1 MTLEEEIFK
10 KRELNTKKLLEYGFI
25 KKDDYLEYQKLIL
38 NNNFEIVIK
47 VKGNKITGKIIDKEF
62 DDEYLNYRVENQ
74 IGEFANT
81 IRDEFIHVLEEIKE
95 KCTIKKSFVNN
106 QSNRITD
113 LILKKYLDSPE
124 FIFNE
129 DTTGVFRNKNNKKWY
144 GIIMNVDYKKFYKK
158 DGKVDIMNIK
168 LNPSKIDNLINEEG
182 FFRAFH
188 MNKKT
193 WISIILD
200 DTVKD
205 EKIMEL
211 IDESYNYTVDTKE
224 WVLPANPNYFDIFGY
239 MRNRKTVEWKQPKNI
254 NVGDNVYIYIGSPV
268 SAIIYKTEVLEKDIE
283 NNYSSN
289 KTMILKILK
298 EYDRD
303 KYTFKKVKEYD
314 LRAVRGPRKM
324 PKKLIDK
331 IKNDEEHEEE
341 IKLKQTIRL
350 ETN

>member
-25 KKDDYLEYQKLIL
+25 KKYDYLEYKKLIL
-38 NNNFEIVIK
+38 NNTFEIVIT
-47 VKGNKITGKIIDKEF
+47 VKENKINGKVIDKEF
-62 DDEYLNYRVENQ
+62 DDEYLNYRLENQ
-74 IGEFANT
+74 TGEFVNT
-81 IRDEFIHVLEEIKE
+81 IRDEFVHTLEDIKE
-95 KCTIKKSFVNN
+95 NCTINKLFVND
-106 QSNRITD
+106 QSNRLAN
-113 LILKKYLDSPE
+113 LILKKYSDSPE

-144 GIIMNVDYKKFYKK
+144 GIIMNIDYKKFYKK

-168 LNPSKIDNLINEEG
+168 LNPSKIDNLINEDG

-188 MNKKT
+188 MNKKS
-193 WISIILD
+193 WVSIILD

-205 EKIMEL
+205 EKIMKL
-211 IDESYNYTVDTKE
+211 IDESYNYTVDTNE
-224 WVLPANPNYFDIFGY
+224 WVLPANPNYFDIFEY
-239 MRNRKTVEWKQPKNI
+239 MKNRKTVEWKQPKNI
-254 NVGDNVYIYIGSPV
+254 NVGDNVYIYIGAPV
-268 SAIIYKTEVLEKDIE
+268 SAIIYKTVVLEKDI
-283 NNYSSN
+283 NNYYSDR

-303 KYTFKKVKEYD
+303 KYTFNKVKEYD

-331 IKNDEEHEEE
+331 IKDDENMEE
-341 IKLKQTIRL
+341 L
-350 ETN
+350 EN

>member
-1 MTLEEEIFK
+1 
-10 KRELNTKKLLEYGFI
+10 
-25 KKDDYLEYQKLIL
+25 
-38 NNNFEIVIK
+38 
-47 VKGNKITGKIIDKEF
+47 
-62 DDEYLNYRVENQ
+62 
-74 IGEFANT
+74 
-81 IRDEFIHVLEEIKE
+81 
-95 KCTIKKSFVNN
+95 
-106 QSNRITD
+106 
-113 LILKKYLDSPE
+113 
-124 FIFNE
+124 
-129 DTTGVFRNKNNKKWY
+129 
-144 GIIMNVDYKKFYKK
+144 MNIDYKKFYKK

-168 LNPSKIDNLINEEG
+168 LNPSKIDNLINEDG

-211 IDESYNYTVDTKE
+211 IDESYNYAVDTKE

-254 NVGDNVYIYIGSPV
+254 NVGDNVYIYIGSPI

-283 NNYSSN
+283 NYYSSN

-341 IKLKQTIRL
+341 IKLK
-350 ETN
+350 

>member
-1 MTLEEEIFK
+1 M
-10 KRELNTKKLLEYGFI
+10 
-25 KKDDYLEYQKLIL
+25 
-38 NNNFEIVIK
+38 
-47 VKGNKITGKIIDKEF
+47 
-62 DDEYLNYRVENQ
+62 
-74 IGEFANT
+74 
-81 IRDEFIHVLEEIKE
+81 
-95 KCTIKKSFVNN
+95 
-106 QSNRITD
+106 
-113 LILKKYLDSPE
+113 
-124 FIFNE
+124 
-129 DTTGVFRNKNNKKWY
+129 TGVQTCA
-144 GIIMNVDYKKFYKK
+144 
-158 DGKVDIMNIK
+158 
-168 LNPSKIDNLINEEG
+168 LP
-182 FFRAFH
+182 
-188 MNKKT
+188 
-193 WISIILD
+193 IL
-200 DTVKD
+200 
-205 EKIMEL
+205 
-211 IDESYNYTVDTKE
+211 
-224 WVLPANPNYFDIFGY
+224 FGY

-303 KYTFKKVKEYD
+303 KYTFKKIKEYD

>member
-25 KKDDYLEYQKLIL
+25 KNNDYLEYQKLIL
-38 NNNFEIVIK
+38 NNTFEIVIT
-47 VKGNKITGKIIDKEF
+47 VKENKINGKVIDKEF
-62 DDEYLNYRVENQ
+62 DDEYLNYRLENQ
-74 IGEFANT
+74 TGEFVNT
-81 IRDEFIHVLEEIKE
+81 IRDEFVHTLEGIKE
-95 KCTIKKSFVNN
+95 KCTINKLFVND
-106 QSNRITD
+106 QSNRLAN
-113 LILKKYLDSPE
+113 LILKKYSDSPE
-124 FIFNE
+124 FLFNE

-158 DGKVDIMNIK
+158 DGKVDIINIK
-168 LNPSKIDNLINEEG
+168 LNPNKIDNLINEKG

-188 MNKKT
+188 MNKKS
-193 WISIILD
+193 WVSIILD

-211 IDESYNYTVDTKE
+211 IDESYNYTVDTNE
-224 WVLPANPNYFDIFGY
+224 WVLPANPNYFDIFEY

-268 SAIIYKTEVLEKDIE
+268 SAIIYKTVVLEKDM
-283 NNYSSN
+283 NNYYSDR

-303 KYTFKKVKEYD
+303 KYTFNKVKEYD

-331 IKNDEEHEEE
+331 IKDDENMEE
-341 IKLKQTIRL
+341 L
-350 ETN
+350 EN